1 MGLSFG
7 DNPFLYGEYMKKRLV
22 DMTWK
27 ESPVWMNVFNGV
39 LMILFLLM
47 FLMKSKALAIIW
59 LVAVFG
65 WLLTVMFA
73 PKIEVRKW
81 KGK

>member
-1 MGLSFG
+1 
-7 DNPFLYGEYMKKRLV
+7 MKKRIV

-27 ESPVWMNVFNGV
+27 ESPVWMNVFNGG

-47 FLMKSKALAIIW
+47 LLMKSKALAVIW
-59 LVAVFG
+59 LVALFC
-65 WLLTVMFA
+65 WLITVIFA
-73 PKIEVRKW
+73 PKVEVRKW